1 MLYKCDNI
9 CLFNLEKRYIKIC
22 KVHSFTRLAIL
33 VCLSFLQG
41 NQTESGETGCHCPA
55 HIHVAEGFTIVL
67 EAVRALVTWRQQQ
80 PVPVIE
86 QKLIHATQI
95 HALVSVKWPTCI
107 NPDGFVIRVYAAIHC
122 PVFANP

>member
-1 MLYKCDNI
+1 MLLCQ
-9 CLFNLEKRYIKIC
+9 
-22 KVHSFTRLAIL
+22 VPSFTRLTIL

-55 HIHVAEGFTIVL
+55 HIHVAADFTIVL
-67 EAVRALVTWRQQQ
+67 EAVTAPTWRQQQ

-95 HALVSVKWPTCI
+95 HALVSVKWPTCT
-107 NPDGFVIRVYAAIHC
+107 NPDGLVIRVYAAIHC